1 MKEYKLRNSSREKK
15 LKKWTLREEKL
26 IKHTQRMH
34 LGVETSDQQHSRN
47 EGEKTGVITL

>member
-26 IKHTQRMH
+26 IKHT
-34 LGVETSDQQHSRN
+34 EDASR
-47 EGEKTGVITL
+47 G